1 MTLPT
6 STQRAIWRFVDSLP
20 PDGRWWRDEGRDVFI
35 AAMVRLMDL
44 GLPFVEAKALCK
56 SLYDATANE
65 YGQ

>member
-1 MTLPT
+1 
-6 STQRAIWRFVDSLP
+6 
-20 PDGRWWRDEGRDVFI
+20 
-35 AAMVRLMDL
+35 MVRLMDL